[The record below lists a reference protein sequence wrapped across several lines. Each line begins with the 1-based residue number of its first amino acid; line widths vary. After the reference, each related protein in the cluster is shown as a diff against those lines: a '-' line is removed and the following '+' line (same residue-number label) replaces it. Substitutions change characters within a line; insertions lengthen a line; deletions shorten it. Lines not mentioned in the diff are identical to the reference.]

1 MKKSLLF
8 SLVIAAALPAVAS
21 ASTVIQQANQNI
33 QQPIAGS
40 APTSEHVKAGVDAA
54 NTLGH
59 SAAMTETTFALM
71 QNTQHKTQLPVTD
84 HNLASPEQPTD
95 W

>member
-8 SLVIAAALPAVAS
+8 SLVIAATLPAAAS
-21 ASTVIQQANQNI
+21 ASVAVQQANQNI
-33 QQPIAGS
+33 QEPVATTTTATQ
-40 APTSEHVKAGVDAA
+40 HVKAGVDAA
-54 NTLGH
+54 NILGH

-71 QNTQHKTQLPVTD
+71 QNTQHKTDLPVTD

>member
-8 SLVIAAALPAVAS
+8 SLVIAAALPAAAS

-33 QQPIAGS
+33 QQPIADS
-40 APTSEHVKAGVDAA
+40 APASEHVKAGVDVA

-71 QNTQHKTQLPVTD
+71 QNTQHKTRLPVTD

>member
-8 SLVIAAALPAVAS
+8 SLAFAVALPAAAS
-21 ASTVIQQANQNI
+21 ASVAVQQANQNI
-33 QQPIAGS
+33 QEPVAGA
-40 APTSEHVKAGVDAA
+40 APMSQDVKAGVDAA

-71 QNTQHKTQLPVTD
+71 QNTQHKTQLPITD
-84 HNLASPEQPTD
+84 HNLASPKQPTD